1 MHRVVLWVEQ
11 GRQVVDSQ
19 LVCTTPAAGLRV
31 MLANHS
37 RSGGCTFAIRNR
49 YLSVPLARCVHHS
62 RRKICTFYK
71 FMAEAN
77 PIDRS
82 RALGGCRRCGRG
94 AFCFSPDVLYGC
106 MHMHGGSFAPCAK
119 TPTAAVGS
127 SHFGNIPL
135 ENRWCSGCGAVL
147 RLVAHL
153 PAAHDLETLVADGA
167 FLL

>member
-94 AFCFSPDVLYGC
+94 AFCFSASMHRETFYLLVCHTCTPGTTVSRLACFGSLASMFEPVL
-106 MHMHGGSFAPCAK
+106 
-119 TPTAAVGS
+119 
-127 SHFGNIPL
+127 
-135 ENRWCSGCGAVL
+135 
-147 RLVAHL
+147 
-153 PAAHDLETLVADGA
+153 A
-167 FLL
+167 FWHSDPNC

>member
-71 FMAEAN
+71 LWQRPIHN
-77 PIDRS
+77 P
-82 RALGGCRRCGRG
+82 ALW
-94 AFCFSPDVLYGC
+94 V
-106 MHMHGGSFAPCAK
+106 
-119 TPTAAVGS
+119 AAD
-127 SHFGNIPL
+127 
-135 ENRWCSGCGAVL
+135 GAVL
-147 RLVAHL
+147 FHLQFL
-153 PAAHDLETLVADGA
+153 PAAT
-167 FLL
+167 